1 MRRQPTFGRRSSL
14 RSPTDFRTHR
24 HHGYLQ
30 HLTYELRWIVNN
42 GIPVSSRCTYSNQGH
57 DEMSITSQA
66 ISCADLPIRGRIR
79 RAGARLR
86 LLVICGRPES
96 KRRRSGHATALMMR
110 GGLAPRQI
118 AAVTTYLEDNIGC
131 SIQTADLAQ
140 LIGLSPTHFCRAFRQ
155 SVGISPHAYLMRRRV
170 ARAQRLMLSTCAS
183 LAQIAAD
190 CGLTDQAH
198 FTRLFR
204 RFVGES
210 PGAWRRTRAPAP
222 PQ

>member
-1 MRRQPTFGRRSSL
+1 
-14 RSPTDFRTHR
+14 
-24 HHGYLQ
+24 
-30 HLTYELRWIVNN
+30 
-42 GIPVSSRCTYSNQGH
+42 
-57 DEMSITSQA
+57 MSITSQA
-66 ISCADLPIRGRIR
+66 ISFTDSCIRGRIR
-79 RAGARLR
+79 RAGATLR
-86 LLVICGRPES
+86 LQVVPGRPQS
-96 KRRRSGHATALMMR
+96 KSGRSRHATALMMR

-118 AAVTTYLEDNIGC
+118 AAVTTYLEANIGC
-131 SIQTADLAQ
+131 SIQTPDLAQ
-140 LIGLSPTHFCRAFRQ
+140 LIGLNPSRFCRAFKQ

-170 ARAQRLMLSTCAS
+170 ARAQQLMLATCAS

-222 PQ
+222 PP